1 MLVKSGVRKTKD
13 EQPRLLVKM
22 EHVAKTGCGVKATG
36 KGLPTERDVRG
47 MEDRLENDQ
56 TTEKKI
62 QE

>member
-1 MLVKSGVRKTKD
+1 
-13 EQPRLLVKM
+13 M
-22 EHVAKTGCGVKATG
+22 EHVANTGCGVKATG
-36 KGLPTERDVRG
+36 NGLPTERDVRG